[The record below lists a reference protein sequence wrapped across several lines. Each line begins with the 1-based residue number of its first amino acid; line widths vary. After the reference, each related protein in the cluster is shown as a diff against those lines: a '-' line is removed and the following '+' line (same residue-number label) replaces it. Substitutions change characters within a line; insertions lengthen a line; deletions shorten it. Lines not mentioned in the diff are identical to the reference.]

1 MTKPQRPQ
9 TRPMSHRQCLFVSE
23 YLIDFNAKQAAI
35 RAGYPAASAANRGW
49 ELLHECAPVMQRIE
63 AALAERERRT
73 QIAADRVL
81 KEIARIAFSDI
92 RHYVTWGKE
101 EGFAVRPPA
110 QWSDDDSAAVA
121 EIRAGG
127 PKGAPRG
134 IKLHDKQT
142 ALELLCR
149 HLGLIGKRRDSAPA
163 WRAPDTRDARAILRE
178 RLMRYAAEAVSETDE
193 TAAPAALP
201 AQTGG

>member
-23 YLIDFNAKQAAI
+23 YLVDFNAKQAAI

-81 KEIARIAFSDI
+81 TEIARIAFSDI
-92 RHYVTWGKE
+92 RRYVAWGK
-101 EGFAVRPPA
+101 EGFAVRPLA
-110 QWSDDDSAAVA
+110 QWSDDDAAAVA

-127 PKGAPRG
+127 PKGVPRG

-163 WRAPDTRDARAILRE
+163 WRAEDAKDAREILRE
-178 RLMRYAAEAVSETDE
+178 RLMRYAAEAASE

-201 AQTGG
+201 ASAGG

>member
-1 MTKPQRPQ
+1 MSTPERPPA
-9 TRPMSHRQCLFVSE
+9 RPLTPRQCVFVNE
-23 YLIDFNAKQAAI
+23 YLVDLNARQAAI
-35 RAGYPAASAANRGW
+35 RAGYPPASAANRGW
-49 ELLHECAPVMQRIE
+49 ELLHTCAPVKARIAE
-63 AALAERERRT
+63 AMAERERRT
-73 QIAADRVL
+73 QIEADRVL
-81 KEIARIAFSDI
+81 REIARIAFSDM
-92 RHYVTWGKE
+92 RRYLKSGPK
-101 EGFAVRPPA
+101 GAVVMRPLGEL
-110 QWSDDDSAAVA
+110 DDDDAAAVA
-121 EIRAGG
+121 ELRGGGAAGG
-127 PKGAPRG
+127 PRG

-178 RLMRYAAEAVSETDE
+178 RLMRYAAEAAGETAA